1 MKAIW
6 NGVILAESE
15 TTEQVEGNAYFP
27 PDSLKQEHFRH
38 SEHTTVCPWKGT
50 ANYYDIDAGG
60 EVNKNAAWYYP
71 ETSAKAANI
80 KGYVAFWKGV
90 VVK

>member
-27 PDSLKQEHFRH
+27 PDSLKQEHFRQ

-60 EVNKNAAWYYP
+60 EVNKNAAC
-71 ETSAKAANI
+71 
-80 KGYVAFWKGV
+80 V
-90 VVK
+90 VTTTT